1 MTPAILPMH
10 HLEPGV
16 LAAYASGTL
25 GEGASL
31 LVASHL
37 TFCPIC
43 RTAVADMERVGGV
56 LFDELEPEALNKD
69 ALDTLLARLDE
80 PEDAS
85 PPPPAPVPP
94 KGMDGELSA
103 LPAPI
108 RSYLSLVDQNGALPW
123 KILAP
128 GVRQIRLMPRGAEG
142 SNARLFKVAA
152 HTPLPDHGHKG
163 CEWTLV
169 LTGSFTDDSQ
179 RFARGDVAEATQ
191 ETVHAPL
198 TGAEG
203 CICLIIT
210 DAPLRYTSLFG
221 RMIQPFTGL

>member
-10 HLEPGV
+10 HLEPEV

-25 GEGASL
+25 GEGISL
-31 LVASHL
+31 LVAAHL

-43 RTAVADMERVGGV
+43 RAAVADLERVGGA
-56 LFDELEPEALNKD
+56 LLDALEPDSLNKD
-69 ALDTLLARLDE
+69 ALDRLLARLDE
-80 PEDAS
+80 PEEVSPS
-85 PPPPAPVPP
+85 PPPPVPP
-94 KGMDGELSA
+94 KGGGGELAA

-108 RSYLSLVDQNGALPW
+108 RAYLSLSDESGPLPW
-123 KILAP
+123 KRLAP
-128 GVRQIRLMPRGAEG
+128 GVRHIRLMPRGAEG

-152 HTPLPDHGHKG
+152 HTPLPTHGHKG
-163 CEWTLV
+163 SEWTLV

-191 ETVHAPL
+191 DTIHAPL

-210 DAPLRYTSLFG
+210 DAPLRYTSLLG